1 MKTIKPFL
9 FAFALLFGFSCSDS
23 NSADSQPKKES
34 NANHSPALIGEW
46 VLISREYPDKRV
58 KKFNESPADFIVEFE
73 KNGYFEIYDKIKQKN
88 TTDDKPF
95 INRRRLGQWTIKD
108 STLTFIYEE
117 KDSTIMQQ
125 MTIVNASDKKLTI
138 KQMKNNVLV
147 FDSFIRK

>member
-1 MKTIKPFL
+1 MKTIKTL
-9 FAFALLFGFSCSDS
+9 LCALAFFVGASCSNS
-23 NSADSQPKKES
+23 NSTDLKPKQES
-34 NANHSPALIGEW
+34 KVNHSPALIGEW
-46 VLISREYPDKRV
+46 VLISREYPDKKV
-58 KKFNESPADFIVEFE
+58 KKFSESPADFIVEFE
-73 KNGYFEIYDKIKQKN
+73 KNGYFEIYDKIKQKKS
-88 TTDDKPF
+88 TDDKPF